1 MRNIFQELSEVNV
14 NEHVEKKKDLSYL
27 SWAWAESELL
37 KRFPFSTFDVI
48 RNPNPVPLPVKVPL
62 YEGTE
67 WVTDNYGKKKEVP
80 KIVEW
85 MTVMITD
92 DRLWPSPI
100 GATVKTTC
108 TVRWVD
114 DDPITGEK
122 RWFDKT
128 TDDELPVMNASNKAI
143 PLGEIDAMNI
153 NKTIQRSKTKCI
165 AQHGLGLYIYAGEDL
180 PDISDDTK
188 DKMDA
193 NCAIIDKFVKEVV
206 TKTMTAEQKEA
217 FGEKVVAIGGSKTY
231 KKWDDP
237 EAIERLAKYCESIK
251 IISGNNN

>member
-1 MRNIFQELSEVNV
+1 MRNIFQELNEVNV
-14 NEHVEKKKDLSYL
+14 NEHVEKKKDLTYL
-27 SWAWAESELL
+27 SWAWSESELL
-37 KRFPFSTFDVI
+37 KRFPFSTFDVV

-80 KIVEW
+80 KIVDW
-85 MTVMITD
+85 ITVMITD

-108 TVRWVD
+108 TVRWID

-122 RWFDKT
+122 KWFEKT

-188 DKMDA
+188 DKLIDIKARLESKIATKVKTMDA
-193 NCAIIDKFVKEVV
+193 D
-206 TKTMTAEQKEA
+206 TKTSFANKIAE
-217 FGEKVVAIGGSKTY
+217 IGGSKMY
-231 KKWDDP
+231 KTWTDL
-237 EAIERLAKYCESIK
+237 AALERLEKYIETM
-251 IISGNNN
+251 

>member
-1 MRNIFQELSEVNV
+1 MRNIFNELNQINV
-14 NEHVEKKKDLSYL
+14 NDHVEKKKDLTYL
-27 SWAWAESELL
+27 SWAWSESELL
-37 KRFPFSTFDVI
+37 KRFPASTFDII

-85 MTVMITD
+85 VTVMITD

-108 TVRWVD
+108 TVRWID

-122 RWFDKT
+122 KWFEKT

-143 PLGEIDAMNI
+143 PLGEIDAMSI

-165 AQHGLGLYIYAGEDL
+165 AQQGLGLYIYAGEDL
-180 PDISDDTK
+180 PEENTDEKEQIAIIQRNIVAALKAKEMTKEEK
-188 DKMDA
+188 DKFTLEVIIPIIGEA
-193 NCAIIDKFVKEVV
+193 NFMKCTSVEKLMKLLDKIKE
-206 TKTMTAEQKEA
+206 
-217 FGEKVVAIGGSKTY
+217 
-231 KKWDDP
+231 
-237 EAIERLAKYCESIK
+237 
-251 IISGNNN
+251 